1 MTQEIAS
8 ILIFAGAVTVLMMP
22 LLASITYRVAD
33 MHPVVAVKEI
43 TRNPH
48 NYLYTLSG
56 HRQMGKIMNE
66 ARQMSADEIMDKK
79 ARMVEIHNAAV
90 DHIERALAHESPET
104 VRRYIDEMYRE
115 LSETVPDAYHEKLAH
130 EMTSWYP

>member
-8 ILIFAGAVTVLMMP
+8 VLIFAGAVTVLMMP

-48 NYLYTLSG
+48 NYII
-56 HRQMGKIMNE
+56 R
-66 ARQMSADEIMDKK
+66 SAT
-79 ARMVEIHNAAV
+79 H
-90 DHIERALAHESPET
+90 LADGP
-104 VRRYIDEMYRE
+104 R
-115 LSETVPDAYHEKLAH
+115 
-130 EMTSWYP
+130 